1 MFYRIYIPNIGIVDR
16 PSLPEGFDI
25 AWTNTVYA
33 DGHREG
39 VLYENRGHINYAIDE
54 IIQRNGKLIK

>member
-54 IIQRNGKLIK
+54 II